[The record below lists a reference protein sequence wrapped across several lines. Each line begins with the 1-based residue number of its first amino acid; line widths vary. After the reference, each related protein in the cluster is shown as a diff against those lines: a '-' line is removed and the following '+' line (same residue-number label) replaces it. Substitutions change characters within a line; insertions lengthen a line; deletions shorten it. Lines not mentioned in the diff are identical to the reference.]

1 MPAGWS
7 GSAAP
12 RSARVKPAVR
22 QAGLPQDLRFH
33 DLRHTCVALLID
45 LGLQQYDVMRHL
57 GHSSIKTTLDLYGH
71 KFPNRD
77 GELRQGL
84 NEIYRRSLTGRMRD
98 AQDPVE
104 IKDWPA
110 V

>member
-1 MPAGWS
+1 M
-7 GSAAP
+7 
-12 RSARVKPAVR
+12 
-22 QAGLPQDLRFH
+22 
-33 DLRHTCVALLID
+33 ALLID

-77 GELRQGL
+77 GELRRGL
-84 NEIYRRSLTGRMRD
+84 NDIYRRSLTGRMRD

-104 IKDWPA
+104 IKNLSNA